1 MANIIDKAK
10 DKVSRGEEK
19 ARDVMTPNPETVR
32 ESATLQEVAR
42 VMKDSDVGVVPV
54 CDNSKKVIG
63 LVTDRDI
70 VVRVIAEGKNPSNAT
85 VSEVMTKGVKTV
97 REDDSVHKVFDLMSD
112 EQVRRV
118 PVVNER
124 EELVGIIAQADLAT
138 RTNQDSKV
146 GRTVEEISEGAPN
159 N

>member
-1 MANIIDKAK
+1 MGNIIDKAK
-10 DKVSRGEEK
+10 ESLGRGNEK
-19 ARDVMTPNPETVR
+19 ARDVMTPNPRTVSETT
-32 ESATLQEVAR
+32 SLQEVAR

-54 CDNSKKVIG
+54 CDGGKKVIG

-70 VVRVIAEGKNPSNAT
+70 VVRVVAEGTNLSTAKASD
-85 VSEVMTKGVKTV
+85 VMSRGVKSV
-97 REDDSVHKVFDLMSD
+97 REDDSIHKVFDLMSD

-118 PVVNER
+118 PVVNDR
-124 EELVGIIAQADLAT
+124 DELVGIIAQADLAT
-138 RTNQDSKV
+138 KTNFDSKV